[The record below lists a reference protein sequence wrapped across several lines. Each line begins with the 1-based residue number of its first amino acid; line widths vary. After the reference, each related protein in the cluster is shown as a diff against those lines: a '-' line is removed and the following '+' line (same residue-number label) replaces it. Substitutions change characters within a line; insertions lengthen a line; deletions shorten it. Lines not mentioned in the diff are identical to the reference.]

1 MRKFKFFSSKKH
13 DKKDNNEL
21 DEIHKSNIKKIY
33 LEHQKKEKELL
44 EEYEK
49 KKKNWKKNIQ
59 TLKITEILK
68 MKV

>member
-21 DEIHKSNIKKIY
+21 DEIHKSNIKKID

-49 KKKNWKKNIQ
+49 KKKIGKKISK
-59 TLKITEILK
+59 L
-68 MKV
+68 

>member
-13 DKKDNNEL
+13 DKKDNGEL
-21 DEIHKSNIKKIY
+21 DEIHKNNIKKMN

-49 KKKNWKKNIQ
+49 KKIIGKKISK
-59 TLKITEILK
+59 L
-68 MKV
+68 